1 MFVKTGVTL
10 IWAITGLV
18 PLFTALKA
26 AIFPVP
32 EAAKPMEVALLVQ
45 LNAVDGTVPEKAT
58 AAVEDP
64 LHTT

>member
-1 MFVKTGVTL
+1 M
-10 IWAITGLV
+10 
-18 PLFTALKA
+18 FTALKA

-32 EAAKPMEVALLVQ
+32 DAAIPMEVALLVQ
-45 LNAVDGTVPEKAT
+45 LNAVDGTVPEKAI